1 MNLKKIF
8 DKHGTDKSIY
18 HEYYEPYE
26 ENFEHLRDKEINLLE
41 IGIRDGN
48 SLRAWKEYFP
58 NSNIY
63 GMDIDAS
70 CIVMEKEGFNVI
82 IGNQGN
88 EEDLNKLGDKK
99 FDIII
104 DDGSHFT
111 KHMVKTFHHL
121 FNKNL
126 KSGGIYVIE
135 DLGCSY
141 IKNYG
146 ATTSSMSNPKGQ
158 NLNVEMQNSRK
169 DIQELIESIHVNM
182 DVHGWSRGREGYNPN
197 GPVKKLYQRFVSYTD
212 IFFVHKP

>member
-88 EEDLNKLGDKK
+88 
-99 FDIII
+99 
-104 DDGSHFT
+104 
-111 KHMVKTFHHL
+111 
-121 FNKNL
+121 
-126 KSGGIYVIE
+126 
-135 DLGCSY
+135 
-141 IKNYG
+141 
-146 ATTSSMSNPKGQ
+146 
-158 NLNVEMQNSRK
+158 
-169 DIQELIESIHVNM
+169 
-182 DVHGWSRGREGYNPN
+182 
-197 GPVKKLYQRFVSYTD
+197 
-212 IFFVHKP
+212 